1 MTISTGPI
9 LVVED
14 IAQVRNLIEIQ
25 LKLRNY
31 TIVTAR
37 DGQEALD
44 LITKEKPAVIL
55 TDILM
60 PRVDGFALAHKLRT
74 DPQTSSIPIIFL
86 SATYVSAED
95 ERFALGL
102 GAMRFLP
109 KPVNTDELLIA
120 VADALTGQAHAAPPM
135 SERDF
140 YLGHRQRLE
149 SKLRQK
155 AQQIT
160 RNKEQLE
167 VLPEDQRETYRR
179 LIAEAQEQYD
189 EIQRELAVLVKV
201 LQELN
206 QEQVKHGDASPPPDV
221 S

>member
-1 MTISTGPI
+1 MSISTGPI
-9 LVVED
+9 LIVED
-14 IAQVRNLIEIQ
+14 IASVRELIEIQ
-25 LKLRNY
+25 LKLRGYN
-31 TIVTAR
+31 VVSAR

-44 LITKEKPAVIL
+44 FIAKERPAVVL

-60 PRVDGFALAHKLRT
+60 PRVDGFALAHRLRT
-74 DPQTSSIPIIFL
+74 NPQTSAIPIIFL
-86 SATYVSAED
+86 SATYVPAED

-120 VADALTGQAHAAPPM
+120 VADALTGQAHSGPPM

-140 YLGHRQRLE
+140 YTGHRQRLE

-160 RNKEQLE
+160 RNKEQLGT
-167 VLPEDQRETYRR
+167 LPEEQRETYRR
-179 LIAEAQEQYD
+179 LIAEAQQHYD

-201 LQELN
+201 LQELS
-206 QEQVKHGDASPPPDV
+206 QEQDKHEAAPPPPDV